1 MTLSARSIWLR
12 SARSWP
18 SSIRE
23 AGILTIPFCVVAD
36 LIPAVAGGRCAAR
49 FSAFGDADNV
59 GAEEGRYR
67 QILLVS
73 DVDWTLLADCLAQPG
88 AVVVEIG
95 EADPPGGDWAAVEVP
110 ADGFYLSLTTATA
123 FSLQVAPLIG
133 QVLAARKV
141 VGADRQSVVELC
153 LQEAVANAIIHG
165 NLGISST
172 AKDHPEGYRV
182 FSQLVNSRLEDPA
195 LRECRVEVFARWN
208 GQMLDI
214 GIGDQGR
221 GFNVARVPDEPVA
234 SGRSGRGFVFMRAL
248 ASGVEVTDG
257 GRCTSLRFEL

>member
-1 MTLSARSIWLR
+1 M
-12 SARSWP
+12 
-18 SSIRE
+18 E
-23 AGILTIPFCVVAD
+23 
-36 LIPAVAGGRCAAR
+36 
-49 FSAFGDADNV
+49 
-59 GAEEGRYR
+59 
-67 QILLVS
+67 
-73 DVDWTLLADCLAQPG
+73 WTDLADCLARPG
-88 AVVVEIG
+88 AVVVETG
-95 EADPPGGDWAAVEVP
+95 DEDPPGGDWAAVAVP

-133 QVLAARKV
+133 RALAERKV

-165 NLGISST
+165 NLGICST

-182 FSQLVNSRLEDPA
+182 FSQLVNSCLEDRS
-195 LRECRVEVFARWN
+195 LRERRVEVFARWN
-208 GQMLDI
+208 GTVLDI
-214 GIGDQGR
+214 SIGDQGG

-248 ASGVEVTDG
+248 AGEVAVTDG